1 MVIAVAELFAAV
13 GWLLRIY
20 AGLFGPLG
28 VLALVVAVLVAAG
41 FVIFAMRQVT
51 SLLGRLFG
59 VREFHL
65 SEWKVT
71 HPASWRW
78 LRATSAVATFV
89 TAGRALARDPSVGL
103 ALVAFVCSASWL
115 AVRVTQFWSGY
126 PLSWPGFIAACRTA
140 VTKQALDLVWQSIGV
155 VSVQRGKLRLP
166 RYESWT
172 LARTRDG
179 WEYGLHCNGFVPP
192 QGTGGLAQIMEA
204 CASPG
209 SEYDTI
215 TSNLNNILLEPGELR
230 GPLVSLL
237 RYTNQLPLYA
247 GTAVDRPD
255 GYPQGVGRLTLML
268 RLPLERVRTY
278 PWRPGFWAGRV
289 QARADELAAAGK
301 DNPVG
306 KAVAELIAAGAPVGF
321 DADGRV
327 VRADC
332 DDEHT
337 CLMGSTRALDLDT
350 RIPTPAGW
358 TTMRDIEVGSQ
369 VFGADGRVI
378 NVVDK
383 SPVFEDRPCWT
394 VRFEDGTEI
403 VADDQHQW
411 AVFTRYDR
419 ARRSAHARADRDDAT
434 GKRTRRYNDQRSKR
448 NVGPRV
454 VTTTELPDLVT
465 NGRGQANCY
474 VQVTAAIDGPDRDLP
489 IDPYVLGL
497 WLGDGH
503 SAAGRITTADTEIVD
518 AIRNAGYELGFI
530 ADRGAAK
537 TYTVYGLQAQLR
549 ALGVLGHKAIPTEY
563 ARASFKQRLALLQG
577 IMDTD
582 GYLQRTG
589 AVEITLAH
597 HELLRQVRE
606 LVCSLGH
613 RPGRIRRRVITRDG
627 KEFTSWRLGWK
638 PLDPAFRL
646 PRKLAGQVIPEAW
659 QTNAEVRFRRVVAVE
674 PASPR
679 PTQCIA
685 VDSPDH
691 LWLCGES
698 FIPTHNTGKSTLLE
712 CLLHFI
718 TEMPTQLVRLAI
730 IDMKGGAHL
739 NGYRDRASAYAT
751 NAVEAVAV
759 LEAIA
764 TQVVTP
770 RWDLLRATDR
780 QKITEPTEDEPYW
793 FVIVDEGGKL
803 PAEAMDLLAK
813 LSMEGAAGH
822 CIVVFSTQYMRNED
836 GFPRQLDVN
845 LSNRLST
852 RLTDA
857 TASAKAMTRAGM
869 NGSCAPHLIR
879 RSLRT
884 RGTFCHSAGGADPA
898 YAKSMLTGGIR
909 DQRRRARHA
918 VATWGPPPPLVL
930 AAAPAAEELHEV
942 VVPDE
947 PEPWSDE
954 RLARMQARLDEL
966 VSYLAGN
973 HTAPDAATITRA
985 RLARGI
991 NLARRQHNPARM
1003 PAGPDRDG
1011 VQQVRAEIERQAREL
1026 NADLQDRDSVAAER
1040 EPAGMVG

>member
-28 VLALVVAVLVAAG
+28 VLALVVGLLVAAG

-337 CLMGSTRALDLDT
+337 CLMGSTR
-350 RIPTPAGW
+350 
-358 TTMRDIEVGSQ
+358 
-369 VFGADGRVI
+369 
-378 NVVDK
+378 
-383 SPVFEDRPCWT
+383 
-394 VRFEDGTEI
+394 
-403 VADDQHQW
+403 
-411 AVFTRYDR
+411 
-419 ARRSAHARADRDDAT
+419 
-434 GKRTRRYNDQRSKR
+434 
-448 NVGPRV
+448 
-454 VTTTELPDLVT
+454 
-465 NGRGQANCY
+465 
-474 VQVTAAIDGPDRDLP
+474 
-489 IDPYVLGL
+489 
-497 WLGDGH
+497 
-503 SAAGRITTADTEIVD
+503 
-518 AIRNAGYELGFI
+518 
-530 ADRGAAK
+530 
-537 TYTVYGLQAQLR
+537 
-549 ALGVLGHKAIPTEY
+549 
-563 ARASFKQRLALLQG
+563 
-577 IMDTD
+577 
-582 GYLQRTG
+582 
-589 AVEITLAH
+589 
-597 HELLRQVRE
+597 
-606 LVCSLGH
+606 
-613 RPGRIRRRVITRDG
+613 
-627 KEFTSWRLGWK
+627 
-638 PLDPAFRL
+638 
-646 PRKLAGQVIPEAW
+646 
-659 QTNAEVRFRRVVAVE
+659 
-674 PASPR
+674 
-679 PTQCIA
+679 
-685 VDSPDH
+685 
-691 LWLCGES
+691 
-698 FIPTHNTGKSTLLE
+698 TGKSTLLE

-1011 VQQVRAEIERQAREL
+1011 VQQVRAEIERLAREL